1 MCNLLQYMS
10 LCIMSAVSSQPA
22 PVAFK
27 PAASPV
33 TWELNFR
40 FENPDRVS
48 VYLPGKAEPV
58 VYWYMLYTI
67 ENRYDEEVEF
77 YPDFE
82 LVTNTLQVVQDEIRV
97 SPEAFR
103 AIQRRADDPLL
114 VTPERA
120 MGTLLRGKDNARHSV
135 AIWRDFEPKATS
147 FTIFVR
153 GLSGE
158 MRREKNPVF
167 NASKPEGP
175 GNERYFT
182 LHKTLAIPY
191 RFPVS
196 EVTRSRVAP
205 VRLADKQQWIMR

>member
-1 MCNLLQYMS
+1 MCNLLQYIS
-10 LCIMSAVSSQPA
+10 LCMLSAVSSQPA
-22 PVAFK
+22 PLAFR

-33 TWELNFR
+33 AWELNFR
-40 FENPDRVS
+40 FENPERVS
-48 VYLPGKAEPV
+48 VYLPDKQEPI
-58 VYWYMLYTI
+58 VYWYMLYSV
-67 ENRYDEEVEF
+67 ENRGDKEVDF

-82 LVTNTLQVVQDEIRV
+82 LVTSTLQVVQDEIRV

-120 MGTLLRGKDNARHSV
+120 MGTLLRGKENARHSV
-135 AIWRDFEPKATS
+135 AIWRDFDPKATS
-147 FTIFVR
+147 FAIFVR

-158 MRREKNPVF
+158 MRREKNPAF
-167 NASKPEGP
+167 DASKPVEP

-182 LHKTLAIPY
+182 LYKTLSIPY
-191 RFPVS
+191 RFPGS
-196 EVTRSRVAP
+196 EVTRSKVAP